1 MPAIELS
8 WDALAGEL
16 AAWEKKIASGHAS
29 LRAAADAKPG
39 ASARDCVFRAGKA
52 SLHRY
57 RPLRDEMQAVPTL
70 IVYAL
75 VNRPSMAD
83 LERERSLV
91 HGLLERGVDVHLI
104 EWEDPSQLDRGRSLA
119 DYVERDLGAC
129 VEWLDRGGGINLVG
143 ICQGGT
149 FSLCY
154 AALHPARVRNLVTT
168 VTPVD
173 FHTPQDMLSHWLRY
187 VDIELLAAGNVAG
200 DALNGLFLM
209 LKPMRLMQQ
218 KYVGLVDQL
227 DDPAAVATFMR
238 MEQWIFDSPDLAATA
253 LREFAQGCYRDNRLV
268 KGGLQIGDRTVDLGA
283 ITMPVLN
290 IFAAED
296 HLVPPA
302 ASRALKELVGS
313 PDYTEL
319 EVPGG
324 HIGIYVGNRSRKLVA
339 ETIAE
344 WLGKRQK
351 APSKTGRRGRSTRA
365 EGRSNIN

>member
-1 MPAIELS
+1 MPAIEVS
-8 WDALAGEL
+8 WDALSAEV
-16 AAWEKKIASGHAS
+16 AKWEKKLASGDAS
-29 LRAAADAKPG
+29 LRAAATAKPG
-39 ASARDCVFRAGKA
+39 ASLRDRLFQAGKA
-52 SLHRY
+52 SLFRY
-57 RPLRDEMQAVPTL
+57 RPLREDVQAVPTL

-104 EWEDPSQLDRGRSLA
+104 EWEDPSGLDCGRSLA
-119 DYVERDLGAC
+119 DYIERDLGAC
-129 VEWLDRGGGINLVG
+129 IEWLEQRTVGGGGINLVG

-154 AALHPARVRNLVTT
+154 SALHPARVRNLVTT

-173 FHTPQDMLSHWLRY
+173 FHTPQDMLSAWLRY
-187 VDIELLAAGNVAG
+187 VDLDLLGAGNVAG

-218 KYVGLVDQL
+218 KYVGLVEQL
-227 DDPAAVATFMR
+227 DDPAAVTTFMR
-238 MEQWIFDSPDLAATA
+238 MEQWIFDSPDLAAAA
-253 LREFAQGCYRDNRLV
+253 LREFAQGCYRENRLV
-268 KGGLQIGDRTVDLGA
+268 KGGLAIGGKTVDLRA
-283 ITMPVLN
+283 IAMPVLN

-302 ASRALKELVGS
+302 SSRALKGLVS
-313 PDYTEL
+313 SRDYTEL

-344 WLGKRQK
+344 WLGERC
-351 APSKTGRRGRSTRA
+351 
-365 EGRSNIN
+365 

>member
-8 WDALAGEL
+8 WDEL
-16 AAWEKKIASGHAS
+16 SAEVAAWEKKLASGHAS
-29 LRAAADAKPG
+29 LRDAADAKPG
-39 ASARDCVFRAGKA
+39 ASPREHVFRAGKA
-52 SLHRY
+52 DLYRY
-57 RPLRDEMQAVPTL
+57 RPLRENVQAVPTL

-75 VNRPSMAD
+75 VNRPAMAD

-91 HGLLERGVDVHLI
+91 RGLLEHGVDVHLI
-104 EWEDPSQLDRGRSLA
+104 EWEDPSNLDCGRTLG

-154 AALHPARVRNLVTT
+154 SALHPARVRNLVTT

-173 FHTPQDMLSHWLRY
+173 FHTPQDMLSRWLRY
-187 VDIELLAAGNVAG
+187 VDLDLLGAGNVAG

-227 DDPAAVATFMR
+227 GEPSAVATFMR
-238 MEQWIFDSPDLAATA
+238 MEQWIFDSPDLAASA
-253 LREFAQGCYRDNRLV
+253 VREFAQACYRDNRLV
-268 KGGLQIGDRTVDLGA
+268 KGGLCIGGRAVDLRA

-290 IFAAED
+290 IFAVED

-302 ASRALKELVGS
+302 ASRVLKDLVAS
-313 PDYTEL
+313 ADYTEL
-319 EVPGG
+319 EMPGG

-339 ETIAE
+339 ETIAK
-344 WLGKRQK
+344 WLEQ
-351 APSKTGRRGRSTRA
+351 RGAA
-365 EGRSNIN
+365 E

>member
-1 MPAIELS
+1 MPSIDLS
-8 WDALAGEL
+8 WAQLASEVT
-16 AAWEKKIASGHAS
+16 AWEKKLASGHAS
-29 LRAAADAKPG
+29 LQAAADARPG
-39 ASARDCVFRAGKA
+39 TSARDAVFRSGKA
-52 SLHRY
+52 CLYRY
-57 RPLRDEMQAVPTL
+57 RPLRTDIQAVPTL

-104 EWEDPSQLDRGRSLA
+104 EWEDPSSLDCGRTLA
-119 DYVERDLGAC
+119 DYIERDLGAC
-129 VEWLDRGGGINLVG
+129 VGWLDRGGGGINLVG

-154 AALHPARVRNLVTT
+154 AALHPARVRNLVVT

-173 FHTPQDMLSHWLRY
+173 FHTPQDMLSSWLRH
-187 VDIELLAAGNVAG
+187 VDLDLLASGNVAG
-200 DALNGLFLM
+200 QTLNGLFLM

-218 KYVGLVDQL
+218 NYVGLVDQL
-227 DDPAAVATFMR
+227 DDPAAVMTFMR
-238 MEQWIFDSPDLAATA
+238 MEQWIFDSPDLAAEA
-253 LREFAQGCYRDNRLV
+253 LREFAQSFYRDNRLI
-268 KGGLQIGDRTVDLGA
+268 KGGLSIGGRPVALA
-283 ITMPVLN
+283 AVTMPVLN

-302 ASRALKELVGS
+302 ASRALAGRVGS
-313 PDYTEL
+313 KDYTEL

-339 ETIAE
+339 ETVAD
-344 WLGKRQK
+344 WLGQ
-351 APSKTGRRGRSTRA
+351 RA
-365 EGRSNIN
+365 

>member
-8 WDALAGEL
+8 WEALTSEV
-16 AAWEKKIASGHAS
+16 AAWEKKLASGHTT
-29 LRAAADAKPG
+29 LQDAADARPG
-39 ASARDCVFRAGKA
+39 ASARERVFCSGKA
-52 SLHRY
+52 SLYRY
-57 RPLRDEMQAVPTL
+57 RPLRENLQAVPTL
-70 IVYAL
+70 VVYAL

-104 EWEDPSQLDRGRSLA
+104 EWEDPSGLDTGRTLE
-119 DYVERDLGAC
+119 DYIERDLGAC
-129 VEWLDRGGGINLVG
+129 VEWLDRGGGGINLVG

-154 AALHPARVRNLVTT
+154 AALHPQRVRNLVTT

-173 FHTPQDMLSHWLRY
+173 FHTAQDMLSHWLRY
-187 VDIELLAAGNVAG
+187 VDLDLLGRANVAG
-200 DALNGLFLM
+200 DALNSLFLM

-227 DDPAAVATFMR
+227 ADPGAVATFMR
-238 MEQWIFDSPDLAATA
+238 MEQWIFDSPDLAGTA
-253 LREFAQGCYRDNRLV
+253 LREFAQGCYRENRLV
-268 KGGLQIGDRTVDLGA
+268 KGGLRVGPRTVELRDV
-283 ITMPVLN
+283 TMPVLN

-302 ASRALKELVGS
+302 SSRALKALVAS
-313 PDYTEL
+313 ADYTEL

-339 ETIAE
+339 ETIAS
-344 WLGKRQK
+344 WLD
-351 APSKTGRRGRSTRA
+351 ARSGTAQTR
-365 EGRSNIN
+365 

>member
-8 WDALAGEL
+8 WEALSAEV
-16 AAWEKKIASGHAS
+16 AAWEKKLASGHAS
-29 LRAAADAKPG
+29 LREAADAKPG
-39 ASARDCVFRAGKA
+39 ASPRDCVFGAGKA
-52 SLHRY
+52 RLYRY
-57 RPLRDEMQAVPTL
+57 RPLREDVQPVPTL
-70 IVYAL
+70 VVYAL

-104 EWEDPSQLDRGRSLA
+104 EWEDPSGLDRGRTLA

-129 VEWLDRGGGINLVG
+129 VEWLDRGGGINLLG

-149 FSLCY
+149 FALCY
-154 AALHPARVRNLVTT
+154 AALNPSRVRNLVTT

-173 FHTPQDMLSHWLRY
+173 FRTPEDTLSHWLRY
-187 VDIELLAAGNVAG
+187 VDLELFGAGNVAG
-200 DALNGLFLM
+200 DALNGLFLT

-253 LREFAQGCYRDNRLV
+253 LREFAQGCYRDNRLI
-268 KGGLQIGDRTVDLGA
+268 KGELDVGGRRVDLRA
-283 ITMPVLN
+283 IAMPVLN
-290 IFAAED
+290 VFAAED

-302 ASRALKELVGS
+302 ASRALKTLVAS
-313 PDYTEL
+313 KDYTEL

-324 HIGIYVGNRSRKLVA
+324 HIGIYVGKRSRQLVA
-339 ETIAE
+339 GTIAE
-344 WLGKRQK
+344 WLE
-351 APSKTGRRGRSTRA
+351 RRC
-365 EGRSNIN
+365 

>member
-8 WDALAGEL
+8 WEQIATEL
-16 AAWEKKIASGHAS
+16 TAWEKKLASGHAT
-29 LRAAADAKPG
+29 LHGAADARPG
-39 ASARDCVFRAGKA
+39 ASARELVHRSGKA
-52 SLHRY
+52 SLYRY
-57 RPLRDEMQAVPTL
+57 RARCETVQPVPTL
-70 IVYAL
+70 VVYAL

-83 LERERSLV
+83 LEPERSLV
-91 HGLLERGVDVHLI
+91 QGLLESGVDVHLI
-104 EWEDPSQLDRGRSLA
+104 EWEDPSSADAGRTLE
-119 DYVERDLGAC
+119 DYIERDLGVC
-129 VEWLDRGGGINLVG
+129 IEWLDRGGGINLVG

-187 VDIELLAAGNVAG
+187 VDLDLLGQGNVPG
-200 DALNGLFLM
+200 DALNSLFLM

-227 DDPAAVATFMR
+227 ADPAAVATFMR
-238 MEQWIFDSPDLAATA
+238 MEQWIFDSPDLAGTA

-268 KGGLQIGDRTVDLGA
+268 KGGLRVGAQTVDLHA

-302 ASRALKELVGS
+302 SSRALQGLVTS
-313 PDYTEL
+313 ADYTEL

-339 ETIAE
+339 ETIAT
-344 WLGKRQK
+344 WLAQ
-351 APSKTGRRGRSTRA
+351 RS
-365 EGRSNIN
+365 

>member
-8 WDALAGEL
+8 WEALSAEV
-16 AAWEKKIASGHAS
+16 AAWEKKLASGHAT
-29 LRAAADAKPG
+29 LRDAASARPG

-52 SLHRY
+52 SLYRY
-57 RPLRDEMQAVPTL
+57 RPLRDTVQGVPTL
-70 IVYAL
+70 VVYAL

-104 EWEDPSQLDRGRSLA
+104 EWEDPSGLDRGRSLA
-119 DYVERDLGAC
+119 DYIERDLGAC
-129 VEWLDRGGGINLVG
+129 IEWLDRGGGINLVG

-154 AALHPARVRNLVTT
+154 SALHPARVRNLVTT

-187 VDIELLAAGNVAG
+187 VDLDLLAAANVSG
-200 DALNGLFLM
+200 EALNGLFLM

-227 DDPAAVATFMR
+227 GDPAAVATFMR

-253 LREFAQGCYRDNRLV
+253 LGEFARAFYRDNRLV
-268 KGGLQIGDRTVDLGA
+268 KGGLDIDGRAVNLQA
-283 ITMPVLN
+283 ITMPTLN

-302 ASRALKELVGS
+302 SSRALRGLVAS
-313 PDYTEL
+313 RDYSEL

-339 ETIAE
+339 ETIAA
-344 WLGKRQK
+344 WLEERC
-351 APSKTGRRGRSTRA
+351 A
-365 EGRSNIN
+365 